1 MLKSHNFQICYGI
14 KQFYAD
20 KSYSEWG
27 RYYDFFNVDFLTI
40 LDWCKRMYVIKLID
54 VPALGMHCLNAVVWL
69 QEMFGQI
76 FPKMIR

>member
-1 MLKSHNFQICYGI
+1 MLKSLYFQICI

-40 LDWCKRMYVIKLID
+40 LD
-54 VPALGMHCLNAVVWL
+54 
-69 QEMFGQI
+69 
-76 FPKMIR
+76 

>member
-1 MLKSHNFQICYGI
+1 MQTKVIQNGEDIMI
-14 KQFYAD
+14 
-20 KSYSEWG
+20 
-27 RYYDFFNVDFLTI
+27 FFNVDFLAI

-76 FPKMIR
+76 FPKMTR